1 MQNGKTEPFEDKIT
15 IVKIKTMAIVHELE
29 KNQTIF
35 VCDLMSMCRKKVSMK
50 QMNKIMNKAAD

>member
-35 VCDLMSMCRKKVSMK
+35 LVWFNEYVSEK
-50 QMNKIMNKAAD
+50 GFNETNE